1 MMPECSKIGN
11 TEASRRRE
19 GRCQS
24 HAGEAAA
31 KVWHGEASN
40 CIEEPRYHRVFVRQ
54 GSEKARGGAGRS
66 TD

>member
-40 CIEEPRYHRVFVRQ
+40 CIEETRYHRVFVRQ
-54 GSEKARGGAGRS
+54 GN
-66 TD
+66 